1 MKYLISYITKQIE
14 VPAELYAQYDWNG
27 RMIKYH
33 RAQIRE
39 FFGFRENT
47 VQDSQEMPEW
57 LCQHV
62 LHRSQ
67 EWEHIKESVYGRGI
81 MGFNNS
87 ALAPLLDLTT
97 INYPVDFQ
105 ADNAFI
111 IIHNKLNQTK
121 NALNSLEFTLVERKS
136 T

>member
-1 MKYLISYITKQIE
+1 
-14 VPAELYAQYDWNG
+14 
-27 RMIKYH
+27 MIKYH

-97 INYPVDFQ
+97 IILLTFRPTMPLLL
-105 ADNAFI
+105 FI
-111 IIHNKLNQTK
+111 I
-121 NALNSLEFTLVERKS
+121 SLTRRK
-136 T
+136 TH